1 MSRLG
6 EERDR
11 VGEVPAN
18 RLDHREASENQK
30 RNDEP
35 ALASAVPRVVRALS
49 VPMPVLMSMGM
60 TTTAL
65 TLMPMPMPMPVFV
78 LVPVLMVRVCAV
90 AGVMITVV
98 LVRMRHG
105 FGSPVSGC
113 ILKTL

>member
-6 EERDR
+6 KERDR

-35 ALASAVPRVVRALS
+35 ALASAVPMVVRALS
-49 VPMPVLMSMGM
+49 VPMPVLMSMNM
-60 TTTAL
+60 SMSTTAL
-65 TLMPMPMPMPVFV
+65 TLMLMRV

-90 AGVMITVV
+90 AGVMIAVV

-105 FGSPVSGC
+105 FGSQVSGC

>member
-6 EERDR
+6 KERDR

-35 ALASAVPRVVRALS
+35 ALASAVPMVVRALS
-49 VPMPVLMSMGM
+49 VPMPVLMSMNM
-60 TTTAL
+60 STTAL
-65 TLMPMPMPMPVFV
+65 TLMLMRV

-90 AGVMITVV
+90 AGVMIAVV